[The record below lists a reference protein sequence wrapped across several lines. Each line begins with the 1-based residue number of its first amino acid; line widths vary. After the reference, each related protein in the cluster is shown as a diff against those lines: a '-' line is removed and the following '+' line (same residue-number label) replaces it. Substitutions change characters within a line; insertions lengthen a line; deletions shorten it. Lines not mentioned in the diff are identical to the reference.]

1 MVAIDTNIV
10 VRILTND
17 DPPQVARAR
26 RLLQGE
32 TAWIGLAVL
41 METEWVL
48 RAVYRLDRKT
58 IHHALDRLVQLP
70 QVVVEDD
77 PACSRTLDLYD
88 AGLDFADALHL
99 AMADGHASRLATFDA
114 DLVHQAARCG
124 VTIPVMTP

>member
-1 MVAIDTNIV
+1 MVAIDTNVV

-26 RLLQGE
+26 SLLQRE

-48 RAVYRLDRKT
+48 RAVYRLDRTT
-58 IHHALDRLVQLP
+58 IHQALDRLVQLP

-77 PACSRTLDLYD
+77 PACSRTLDLYN

-99 AMADGHASRLATFDA
+99 AVTNGRASRFATFDT
-114 DLVHQAARCG
+114 DLVRHAPRCG
-124 VTIPVMTP
+124 VTLSIVTP